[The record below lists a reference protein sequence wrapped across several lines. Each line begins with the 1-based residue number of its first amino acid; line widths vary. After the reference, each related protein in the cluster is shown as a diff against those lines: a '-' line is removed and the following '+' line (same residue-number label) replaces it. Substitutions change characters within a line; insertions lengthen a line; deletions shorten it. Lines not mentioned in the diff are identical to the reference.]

1 MLCGVALFALL
12 RSCGLYL
19 FRDDQQYEA
28 TSHGIGVGQW
38 MCSIGLP
45 RLGALITLRIVG
57 RLLRLF
63 AWPMAAPVT
72 VHTPCLFPPAL
83 WQRVDSSRKRVL
95 VARGCE
101 RLPPCRRCLAFR
113 RGVIGYPR
121 G

>member
-1 MLCGVALFALL
+1 MLCGVALFAALL
-12 RSCGLYL
+12 RSCGLSL

-28 TSHGIGVGQW
+28 TSHGIGVGQG

-95 VARGCE
+95 VARG
-101 RLPPCRRCLAFR
+101 
-113 RGVIGYPR
+113 V
-121 G
+121 